1 MKKIKGIIA
10 GMMLMMACA
19 SVSAQEVQFLSA
31 NHCIYRINQT
41 EKYLLLPVQE
51 NAELSNVKVIANNN
65 QVKTF
70 NVRLANSRIDYYVPL
85 DLDEFKGLKG
95 LSLDIHVNGSY
106 RNDGEL
112 QDFACW

>member
-1 MKKIKGIIA
+1 MKKVKGIIA

-19 SVSAQEVQFLSA
+19 SVSAQEIQFLSA
-31 NHCIYRINQT
+31 NHCIYRINQN

-51 NAELSNVKVIANNN
+51 NAELSNVKVIADNN

-70 NVRLANSRIDYYVPL
+70 NVRLANNRIDYYVPL
-85 DLDEFKGLKG
+85 DLGEFKGLKA

-106 RNDGEL
+106 L
-112 QDFACW
+112 ILLI